1 VQVDM
6 LQAHFLLDFVILLMQ
21 LIFVEMPTDTVIEV

>member
-21 LIFVEMPTDTVIEV
+21 LTFVEMQTDTLIEV

>member
-21 LIFVEMPTDTVIEV
+21 LTFVEMPTDTLIEV